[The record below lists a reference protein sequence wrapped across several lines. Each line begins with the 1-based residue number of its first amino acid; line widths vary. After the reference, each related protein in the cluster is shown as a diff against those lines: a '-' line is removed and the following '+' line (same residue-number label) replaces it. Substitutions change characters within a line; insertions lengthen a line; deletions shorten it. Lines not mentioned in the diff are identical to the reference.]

1 MIADPGIICKILYAH
16 GITGLPGSQS
26 IFNLRRVSDETVG
39 SEKGSRASVLSSVH
53 VGTVLSHFNHVQLCN
68 PMDCSLPGSS
78 VHGILQARIL
88 EWVAIPF
95 SRGSFWPRDW
105 TYVFLSPTVAGRFFP
120 TSTAWKPSVCTTRS
134 LNLPKNPVDQFHF

>member
-53 VGTVLSHFNHVQLCN
+53 VGTVLSHFNHVQLFAT
-68 PMDCSLPGSS
+68 PWT
-78 VHGILQARIL
+78 VAHQAPL
-88 EWVAIPF
+88 SMEF
-95 SRGSFWPRDW
+95 SRQDYWNG
-105 TYVFLSPTVAGRFFP
+105 
-120 TSTAWKPSVCTTRS
+120 
-134 LNLPKNPVDQFHF
+134 